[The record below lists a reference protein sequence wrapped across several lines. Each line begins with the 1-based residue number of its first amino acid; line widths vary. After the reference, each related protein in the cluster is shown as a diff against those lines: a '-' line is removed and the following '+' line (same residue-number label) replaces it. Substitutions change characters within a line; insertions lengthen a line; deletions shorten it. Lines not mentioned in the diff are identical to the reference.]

1 MRQRAGATTHRPG
14 TLARVLIVALAALV
28 SAAPAVAA
36 DSPAETERLAA
47 LIRQLDALERIV
59 KSRPPPETVG
69 RSRYYFDYARLTADI
84 ARIRA
89 GIDDYLRPSRAQPRD
104 PDQLVGEYRLPNAT
118 P

>member
-1 MRQRAGATTHRPG
+1 MRLRAGATTHCRRIP
-14 TLARVLIVALAALV
+14 AHVLIVALAAV
-28 SAAPAVAA
+28 SAGSAHAS

-47 LIRQLDALERIV
+47 MLRQLDALERILN
-59 KSRPPPETVG
+59 SRPPAEAAG
-69 RSRYYFDYARLTADI
+69 HSRYYFDYARLEEDI

-104 PDQLVGEYRLPNAT
+104 PDQLIGEYRLPTGT